1 MSDLPA
7 GTMALMDRQFGG
19 GGVGW
24 IWRSRCMVEPVEQ
37 DNVLFFGIKRNIDAS
52 HKDP

>member
-19 GGVGW
+19 VGL

-52 HKDP
+52 DKHP